1 MLVASILATGQ
12 VGIMNATKSQLKSHH
27 AFLQSKMGGG
37 GEQVLLSNQILWADV
52 RHPLLTPE
60 KAN

>member
-37 GEQVLLSNQILWADV
+37 WRASAPV
-52 RHPLLTPE
+52 
-60 KAN
+60 